1 MKSVVVAEI
10 ERIAG
15 DRLTP
20 AMREEIADRAIKII
34 DDRNNKM
41 AMVALGAALET
52 KQAESAKGT
61 LDADSKEKG
70 VDPLKG
76 GFP

>member
-1 MKSVVVAEI
+1 MKSMIVAEI

-15 DRLTP
+15 SRLTP

-34 DDRNNKM
+34 DDHNKT
-41 AMVALGAALET
+41 VAIAAL
-52 KQAESAKGT
+52 ESAKGT
-61 LDADSKEKG
+61 LVDAAAKETKN
-70 VDPLKG
+70 DPLKG